1 MKTTPLNPYQLKKEI
16 ACPNL
21 TLKTRYGNVNLKSLI
36 KDQRIIIYTN
46 PFELIPKTDDDRNK
60 LITALT
66 KLKEL
71 NYHLI
76 GFNIDSFEK
85 HLYAI
90 NWLNSQLDDYLIFP
104 IFYQPMNDL
113 KKDLEQ
119 KLSMKIKIDNPIYF
133 INQKGNTQFIVNG
146 DIPKYKD
153 MVNIVSLASKI
164 VLTNQNFDKTSSSF
178 DN

>member
-1 MKTTPLNPYQLKKEI
+1 MKTAPLNPYQLEKEI

-21 TLKTRYGNVNLKSLI
+21 MVKTRYGNVNLKSLI

-46 PFELIPKTDDDRNK
+46 PSELIPKTDDDRHK

-90 NWLNSQLDDYLIFP
+90 NWLNSRLDDYLIFP

-113 KKDLEQ
+113 KRDLEQ
-119 KLSMKIKIDNPIYF
+119 KLSMEINIDNPIYF
-133 INQKGNTQFIVNG
+133 INQKGNTQYIVNG

-153 MVNIVSLASKI
+153 MDNIVSLASKM
-164 VLTNQNFDKTSSSF
+164 VLTNQNFDKVLSAI